1 MVPKKKSGAGKWL
14 GLVIIII
21 AAFSILIYF
30 ITQRD
35 SKIYENVKAQRADIV
50 TYNSFSGN
58 IEAKYRQLVISETVM
73 QLSEIFV
80 NEGDFVE
87 KGDILAETSTGGE
100 LTAEINGEV
109 TNLNIEKN
117 AVVMA
122 GSRLMEIVDFT
133 NLQVNVRV
141 DEYDLSALKT
151 GESAKVK
158 IGALNKEIEGKINT
172 ISREGVVMNGLTYY
186 TATIGLKS
194 DTALRVG
201 MSAEVR
207 LVKNTV
213 RNAVTIPMS
222 AVSFDENNTP
232 YVLKES
238 TKGKP
243 VRVDIK
249 TGINNGLIVEVKEGI
264 ADGETILF
272 KSPDAAMGVNFR
284 GRRPSDN
291 NSGGGSK

>member
-1 MVPKKKSGAGKWL
+1 MVPKKKSGLGKWL

-21 AAFSILIYF
+21 AAASIFIYF

-35 SKIYENVKAQRADIV
+35 SKIYENVKAQKADIV

-73 QLSEIFV
+73 QLSEIYV

-87 KGDILAETSTGGE
+87 KGDVLAETSTGGE

-109 TNLNIEKN
+109 TNLNAQKN
-117 AVVMA
+117 AIVMA

-133 NLQVNVRV
+133 NLQVKVRV
-141 DEYDLSALKT
+141 DEYDLTALKT
-151 GESAKVK
+151 GEPAKVK

-172 ISREGVVMNGLTYY
+172 ISREGVVLNGLTYF
-186 TATIGLKS
+186 TATIALKS
-194 DTALRVG
+194 DAALRVG

-207 LVKNTV
+207 LVKNNV
-213 RNAVTIPMS
+213 SNAVTIPMS

-232 YVLKES
+232 YVLKENN
-238 TKGKP
+238 KGKP

-249 TGINNGLIVEVKEGI
+249 TGINNGLIVEVKEGV

-284 GRRPSDN
+284 ERRSSDTS
-291 NSGGGSK
+291 SGGGSE

>member
-1 MVPKKKSGAGKWL
+1 MVPKKKSGLGKWL

-21 AAFSILIYF
+21 AAASIFIYF

-35 SKIYENVKAQRADIV
+35 SKIYENVKAQKADIV

-73 QLSEIFV
+73 QLSEIYV

-87 KGDILAETSTGGE
+87 KGDVLAETSTGGE

-109 TNLNIEKN
+109 TNLNAEKN
-117 AVVMA
+117 AIVMA

-133 NLQVNVRV
+133 NLQVKVRV
-141 DEYDLSALKT
+141 DEYDLTALKT
-151 GESAKVK
+151 GEPAKVK

-172 ISREGVVMNGLTYY
+172 ISREGVVLNGLTYF
-186 TATIGLKS
+186 TATIALKS
-194 DTALRVG
+194 DAALRVG

-207 LVKNTV
+207 LVKNNV
-213 RNAVTIPMS
+213 SNAVTIPMS

-232 YVLKES
+232 YVLKENN
-238 TKGKP
+238 KGKP

-249 TGINNGLIVEVKEGI
+249 TGINNGLIVEVKEGV

-284 GRRPSDN
+284 ERRSSDTS
-291 NSGGGSK
+291 SGGGSE